1 MSARAGSKRIAAFS
15 LALATSITVACSSDS
30 TPPVTPPPSG
40 PKFSAPLPIAAG
52 QVIGAQT
59 YAAGDSSTGG
69 QGAPVDGIAC
79 DATTPVQHIHV
90 HLTLIADGQQRAIP
104 IAVGVGDPFII
115 QSFVVAAGCYYWLHT
130 HDGTGIVHVEAPVTT
145 TFNLGQF
152 FAIWGEPLSSDNVA
166 GFTGTVTAYVDSTLY
181 TGDLGAIDFQEH
193 RQITLIVGTVPD
205 TIPVYA
211 FPADY

>member
-1 MSARAGSKRIAAFS
+1 MSARAGSKRIAAIS
-15 LALATSITVACSSDS
+15 LAIATSIAFACSSDS
-30 TPPVTPPPSG
+30 TTPVTPPSG
-40 PKFSAPLPIAAG
+40 PKFSAPLPIEVG

-69 QGAPVDGIAC
+69 QGAPVDGISC
-79 DATTPVQHIHV
+79 DTTTPVQHIHV
-90 HLTLIADGQQRAIP
+90 HLTLIANGQQRAIP
-104 IAVGVGDPFII
+104 IAIGVGNPFII
-115 QSFVVAAGCYYWLHT
+115 QHFVVAAGCYYWIHT
-130 HDGTGIVHVEAPVTT
+130 HDATGIVHIEAPVMT

-152 FAIWGEPLSSDNVA
+152 FAIWGEPLSSSNVA

-193 RQITLIVGTVPD
+193 RQITLVVGTVPD

-211 FPADY
+211 FPPDY

>member
-1 MSARAGSKRIAAFS
+1 MSARAGSKRIAAIS
-15 LALATSITVACSSDS
+15 LAIATSIAVACSSDS
-30 TPPVTPPPSG
+30 TQPTPSG
-40 PKFSAPLPIAAG
+40 PAFSAPLPIAAG
-52 QVIGAQT
+52 EVIGAPT
-59 YAAGDSSTGG
+59 YAAGDSSAGG
-69 QGAPVDGIAC
+69 QGAPVDGISC
-79 DATTPVQHIHV
+79 DTTTPIQHIHV

-104 IAVGVGDPFII
+104 IAIGVGNPFIL
-115 QSFVVAAGCYYWLHT
+115 QHFVVAAGCYYWLHT
-130 HDGTGIVHVEAPVTT
+130 HDATGIVHIEAPVTT

-152 FAIWGEPLSSDNVA
+152 FAVWGEPLSSSNVA
-166 GFTGTVTAYVDSTLY
+166 GFSGTVTAYVDSTLY

>member
-1 MSARAGSKRIAAFS
+1 MFAPMGSRRIAAVS
-15 LALATSITVACSSDS
+15 IAIATSIAFACSSDS
-30 TPPVTPPPSG
+30 TRPVTPPGPS
-40 PKFSAPLPIAAG
+40 FSAPLPIEAG
-52 QVIGAQT
+52 QTIGAST

-79 DATTPVQHIHV
+79 DTTTPVQHIHV
-90 HLTLIADGQQRAIP
+90 HLTLIANGQQRAIP
-104 IAVGVGDPFII
+104 IAIGVGNPFVI
-115 QSFVVAAGCYYWLHT
+115 QQFVVAAGCYYWLHT
-130 HDGTGIVHVEAPVTT
+130 HDATGIVHIEAPVTT

-152 FAIWGEPLSSDNVA
+152 FAIWGQPLSSSNVA
-166 GFTGTVTAYVDSTLY
+166 GFTGTVTAYVDSTQY

-205 TIPVYA
+205 TLPVYA